1 MPISQKQQG
10 FTLLEL
16 MIVVAI
22 IGILAAI
29 AYPNYQKYVVR
40 ANRVDAMGELQN
52 IARQIEAKKL
62 TAGRQGYKAINIDS
76 FDGQY
81 PKSGNA
87 LYNVDASI
95 TDGNWVLTATPIT
108 GSRQASDGVLTL
120 KKNGEKC
127 RGGQC
132 GNGDQWNE
140 SN

>member
-29 AYPNYQKYVVR
+29 AYPNYQKYLVR
-40 ANRVDAMGELQN
+40 TSRADMMGELQN
-52 IARQIEAKKL
+52 IAQQIEAKKL
-62 TAGRQGYKAINIDS
+62 TAGRQGYTAINIDS

-81 PKSGNA
+81 PKSGNV

-108 GSRQASDGVLTL
+108 GTRQASDGTLTL

-127 RGGQC
+127 RGSQC
-132 GNGDQWNE
+132 GGDKWRQ
-140 SN
+140 